1 MTSKLAK
8 ARRRRL
14 AKLILL
20 CAAQDASESARKQYF
35 SDPNIGK
42 KYVNDL
48 LNCNHESRIYRVLRM
63 KLETFYALQ
72 DWLKQKAGVIDSRKG
87 VTVEEKLVMFLF
99 TVNNRA
105 STRQVQEHFGRGAPT
120 VSRYFHQILQ
130 ALLDLHLETVQLPDK
145 DTPLGERISKDP
157 KYCSYFTDCLGALD
171 GTHIKMHIP
180 LDKQPRYRNRK
191 ERSHRTS

>member
-72 DWLKQKAGVIDSRKG
+72 DWLKQKAGVTDSRKG
-87 VTVEEKLVMFLF
+87 VTVEEKLVMFLW
-99 TVNNRA
+99 TVNNGA
-105 STRQVQEHFGRGAPT
+105 STRQV
-120 VSRYFHQILQ
+120 
-130 ALLDLHLETVQLPDK
+130 
-145 DTPLGERISKDP
+145 
-157 KYCSYFTDCLGALD
+157 
-171 GTHIKMHIP
+171 
-180 LDKQPRYRNRK
+180 
-191 ERSHRTS
+191 